1 MPMVKMKFE
10 GEPVR
15 EFWIGRGGFLSI
27 GREKS
32 NDVVIDN
39 LGVSRFHAKI
49 DSVDDRF
56 LLTDLDSKNGTYVN
70 EAPVTSHWLS
80 HGEVITIGKYTL
92 AFTCDDAPVR
102 PGADDE
108 SPLEQTMMLSSE
120 KRQELVARS
129 APKISGVEVEKEEV
143 GVLSFLAG
151 GSGEMTLQKKLT
163 KIGKDALSDIVVSGL
178 LVGRTAAAV
187 SNRPTGYY
195 LSYVGGLA
203 KPKVNGETVRESVKL
218 KEFDVIEVGSAKM
231 QFLHKFVSKEQAGA

>member
-1 MPMVKMKFE
+1 MPMVKMQFE

-56 LLTDLDSKNGTYVN
+56 LLTDLDSKNGTCVN
-70 EAPVTSHWLS
+70 DAPVTSHWLS

-92 AFTCDDAPVR
+92 IFICDEARDR
-102 PGADDE
+102 PEGDD
-108 SPLEQTMMLSSE
+108 SPLAQTMMLSHE
-120 KRQELVARS
+120 RHQELLARS
-129 APKISGVEVEKEEV
+129 SQKGTTGEIEKEEV
-143 GVLSFLAG
+143 GVVSFLAG
-151 GSGEMTLQKKLT
+151 GSGEVTLPRKLT
-163 KIGKDALSDIVVSGL
+163 KIGKDPLSDIIVSGL
-178 LVGRTAAAV
+178 LVGRTSATI

-195 LSYVGGLA
+195 LSYVSGLT
-203 KPKVNGETVRESVKL
+203 KPKVNGETVKESVKL
-218 KEFDVIEVGSAKM
+218 KEFDVIEIGSAKM
-231 QFLHKFVSKEQAGA
+231 QFVHKFVSKK